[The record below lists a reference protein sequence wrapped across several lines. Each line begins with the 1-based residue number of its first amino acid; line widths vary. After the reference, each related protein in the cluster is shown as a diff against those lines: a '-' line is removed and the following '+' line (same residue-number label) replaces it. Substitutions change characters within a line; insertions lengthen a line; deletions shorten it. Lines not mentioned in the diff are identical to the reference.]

1 MHTEKTTPLL
11 LVFFLYPALDSICY
25 TTNMTANIH
34 RLLAL
39 QKLLADF
46 SQVERSVHRKHNNT
60 YIAENDT
67 EHSYN
72 LAMTAW
78 YVSQQFPELDTA
90 LVLQYALAHDLV
102 EVYAGDTYIY
112 GSEQDLASKQQREAD
127 ALQRIESEWPDF
139 QDMTATIHA
148 YEQRADAESKFVYAL
163 DKIMPILLIYI
174 HDGYTWKQEGITAEM
189 LHEAKVD
196 KVNLSPEIVPYFNE
210 LHDLLLASPEIIQAR

>member
-1 MHTEKTTPLL
+1 MNVFYSSQGVEMLL
-11 LVFFLYPALDSICY
+11 LFIVCVIAAIVHCLELLCLVNKYRALKANHAKIDHIVFAKLVQIYKRLSRDVILTGSGCVYFCVALLCD
-25 TTNMTANIH
+25 
-34 RLLAL
+34 
-39 QKLLADF
+39 
-46 SQVERSVHRKHNNT
+46 NNA
-60 YIAENDT
+60 IAYFAIGIAT
-67 EHSYN
+67 GMPFM
-72 LAMTAW
+72 AAW

-102 EVYAGDTYIY
+102 EVYADDTYIY

-174 HDGYTWKQEGITAEM
+174 HDGYTWKQG
-189 LHEAKVD
+189 HYCR
-196 KVNLSPEIVPYFNE
+196 N
-210 LHDLLLASPEIIQAR
+210 AS